1 MKKLLV
7 VLLSVLMVLGLAA
20 CGTKEEATTEDDGTT
35 TIDTLTVSFVP
46 SKDADVI
53 LEAANGETEDQKAK
67 GYRGLG
73 QILIDGLAEKGFTV
87 NNVEISVGTD
97 YAATGEGMVSGTIDI
112 GLIPASTYVLYQPDG
127 VELLVEALRWGV
139 AGDDASK
146 VLDPNDLAAWN
157 EGITQDATSKA
168 TGYASCIYVN
178 IATEKGADLYEK
190 ALAGTLTWEDVD
202 AATWYVC
209 SSTSSAG
216 YVYPSLWLNKTFG
229 EGAGSSKKT
238 IASLSNVIPD
248 GSYANMMASLL
259 TGGCDVTVG
268 YADVRKDAAST
279 ETFEASYADE
289 IAAGTYEKVWD
300 IVKCIAVSD
309 YIMNDTVSVASES
322 VDEKMTPELVK
333 ALQEVFIA
341 LGETEEGQMAVK
353 PYSHMGYTVGKDS
366 DYDATRE
373 ANALFQ

>member
-7 VLLSVLMVLGLAA
+7 VLLSVLMVLGLTA
-20 CGTKEEATTEDDGTT
+20 CGNKEEAPTVDDK

-53 LEAANGETEDQKAK
+53 LEAANGQTEDQKAK
-67 GYRGLG
+67 GYRGMG
-73 QILIDGLAEKGFTV
+73 QILIDALAKKGYTV
-87 NNVEISVGTD
+87 NNVDISVGTD

-127 VELLVEALRWGV
+127 VDLLVEALRWGV

-146 VLDPNDLAAWN
+146 VLDPSLGVAPWNDCAK
-157 EGITQDATSKA
+157 TQDATSKA
-168 TGYASCIYVN
+168 TGYASLIYVN
-178 IATEKGADLYEK
+178 TATEKGADLYEK
-190 ALAGTLTWEDVD
+190 AMAGTLTWEDVD

-216 YVYPSLWLNKTFG
+216 YVYPSLWLNQNFG
-229 EGAGSSKKT
+229 TDGSKKT

-248 GSYANMMASLL
+248 GQYAAMMESLL
-259 TGGCDVTVG
+259 TNGCDITVG

-279 ETFEASYADE
+279 QAFEAAYPELAKE
-289 IAAGTYEKVWD
+289 GKTVWD
-300 IVKCIAVSD
+300 IVKVIAVSD
-309 YIMNDTVSVASES
+309 YIMNDTVSVANES
-322 VDEKMTPELVK
+322 VDPKMTPDFVK
-333 ALQEVFIA
+333 ALQEVFC
-341 LGETEEGQMAVK
+341 EEFESEEGQMAVK
-353 PYSHMGYTVGKDS
+353 PYSHMGYQVGQDS
-366 DYDATRE
+366 DYDATRQ